1 MIPPIKHIESV
12 IGIRDTSRIIVVGI
26 QNEVSTFYSLPTTGV
41 HIHLVIPPI
50 KHIESVVGIR
60 DT

>member
-1 MIPPIKHIESV
+1 MIPPIKHIELV
-12 IGIRDTSRIIVVGI
+12 VGIRDTLRIIVVGI
-26 QNEVSTFYSLPTTGV
+26 QVEVSTCYSLPTTGV
-41 HIHLVIPPI
+41 HIHLVINPI